1 MLYRCKSEERKQI
14 CQMFATLGTFKQ
26 FTQHVMWKNTENL
39 VNWIVILCAE

>member
-26 FTQHVMWKNTENL
+26 FTHVMWKNTENL